1 MINSMTGFGEAA
13 VEVDGLAYSVEIK
26 SVNNRFLKTHLRLP
40 ETAAFLESDIEATI
54 RSNIHRGTVNCALH
68 LKNVSGEALF
78 ELDSGTIKG
87 YLKQLKEVAD
97 SEGLDAK
104 IDIANMLNLPGIIQV
119 VTPDEEKA
127 EKLKETVL
135 KLVAEALEKFKLM
148 RSQEGE
154 VLLDDLK
161 ANCKLISKTLKLI
174 KDRSPVVV
182 TEYCEKLLKRVND
195 LQASAKLE
203 LDSEMLIRETA
214 IFADRSDVAE
224 EVTRLTAHLE
234 QFEKHCNN
242 KENVGRRLDFIGQ
255 EMLREANTIAS
266 KASDAQIGGWVI
278 DIKCAVDRIKEQVQ
292 NVE

>member
-1 MINSMTGFGEAA
+1 MTGFGEASA
-13 VEVDGLAYSVEIK
+13 EVDGLAYSIEIK

-40 ETAAFLESDIEATI
+40 EAAAFLESDIEAMI

-78 ELDSGTIKG
+78 ELDSATVKG
-87 YLKQLKEVAD
+87 YVKQLKDIAG
-97 SEGLDAK
+97 SEGLDTK
-104 IDIANMLNLPGIIQV
+104 IDVSNMLNLPGIIQPV
-119 VTPDEEKA
+119 MPDEKKA

-135 KLVAEALEKFKLM
+135 KIVGEAMEKFKLM
-148 RSQEGE
+148 RSQEGDA
-154 VLLDDLK
+154 LLDDLK
-161 ANCKLISKTLKLI
+161 ANSKLVSERLKLI
-174 KDRSPVVV
+174 KDRSPIVV
-182 TEYCEKLLKRVND
+182 TEYCEKLLKRAND
-195 LQASAKLE
+195 LQAAAKLQ
-203 LDSEMLIRETA
+203 LDSEILIRETA

-242 KENVGRRLDFIGQ
+242 NENVGRRLDFISQ

-278 DIKCAVDRIKEQVQ
+278 DIKCAIDRIKEQVQ
-292 NVE
+292 NIE

>member
-1 MINSMTGFGEAA
+1 MTGFGEAA
-13 VEVDGLAYSVEIK
+13 TEVDGLAYSVEIK

-40 ETAAFLESDIEATI
+40 EAAGFLESDIEALI
-54 RSNIHRGTVNCALH
+54 RGSVHRGTVNCALH

-87 YLKQLKEVAD
+87 YVKQLKKIAA
-97 SEGLDAK
+97 SEGLDSN
-104 IDIANMLNLPGIIQV
+104 IDIANMLGLPGIVQA
-119 VTPDEEKA
+119 VTPDEETA
-127 EKLKETVL
+127 AKLKETIL
-135 KLVAEALEKFKLM
+135 KLIAEALEKFKRM
-148 RSQEGE
+148 RSQEGDALFE
-154 VLLDDLK
+154 DLK
-161 ANCKLISKTLKLI
+161 GNCKLISETLKLI

-182 TEYCEKLLKRVND
+182 TEYCEKLLKRAND

-203 LDSEMLIRETA
+203 LDSEMLIREMA

-242 KENVGRRLDFIGQ
+242 NENVGRRLDFISQ

-278 DIKCAVDRIKEQVQ
+278 DIKCAIDRIKEQVQ